1 MKKTLLL
8 ISIVTFLFLSAC
20 SSENVSDDSSKQEP
34 NVENE
39 VTTNNSDEN
48 SSSDKSKSE
57 NQILFNINEI
67 ANKTTE
73 EVNQMLGEPTNQQK
87 TEFRLSGTDEIIP
100 AIKSTYHDGEFEI
113 MFIEGTAQR
122 ITYNPKEE
130 IKVPDFAEELLE
142 KVGLEKTIPDY
153 DNEFTTRW
161 EGIEGFYEVSIMKE
175 EGNVSYLYF
184 IVNEKYQ

>member
-1 MKKTLLL
+1 MKKMLFL
-8 ISIVTFLFLSAC
+8 ITSATFLLLSAC
-20 SSENVSDDSSKQEP
+20 GSENVSDDSSKQEP

-57 NQILFNINEI
+57 NQIIFNVNEI
-67 ANKTTE
+67 ANKTSE
-73 EVNQMLGEPTNQQK
+73 EVNEILGEPTNQQNTK
-87 TEFRLSGTDEIIP
+87 FSLSGTDKTVP

-113 MFIEGTAQR
+113 TFIEGTAQR
-122 ITYNPKEE
+122 ITYTPKEE
-130 IKVPDFAEELLE
+130 IKVPNFAEELLE
-142 KVGLEKTIPDY
+142 KVGLEKTMPDY

-175 EGNVSYLYF
+175 EENVSYLYF